1 MRVWLAGHLEMV
13 RDERALGYKFSP
25 CQVCGYRHCQD
36 EDICFRCG
44 WQQDY
49 SITPDDEWSYSMGCN
64 LSEYKLWW
72 SDILHKAGS
81 FYPAFLKL
89 GIIEDEFS
97 IFHFLR
103 EKHPFPE

>member
-1 MRVWLAGHLEMV
+1 MEAHVSEHFEMI
-13 RDERALGYKFSP
+13 RMLKDKGEFFSP
-25 CQVCGYRHCQD
+25 CQVCSYRYCQD
-36 EDICFRCG
+36 EDICFRCN
-44 WQQDY
+44 WHQEHD
-49 SITPDDEWSYSMGCN
+49 ITPKDEWSFANGCY

-72 SDILHKAGS
+72 NDILRKAGS

-89 GIIEDEFS
+89 GIIKDEFS